1 MEVEPIYKN
10 NMEYPIK
17 EKWFGNK
24 DVVAELE
31 DFQVLKFAPTGLL
44 DEGSAD
50 VMCLYKKK
58 PGQSEKDRKK
68 LTIFGGTNAVFDRVQ
83 MVINRTSE
91 RNKDRL
97 RSKFIDIWTKTPL
110 TQRKE
115 KDLFNTKLTQL
126 GLNAKKFGE
135 LSGLNVSGIYHHTK
149 GKRDISKE
157 VAEKYAEQLNC
168 DPVDLMFEKKT
179 TPIWSKV
186 NLLKSVSLEEPYAP
200 GRLYSY
206 GTLLELESAVVPRDY
221 WREDIKAIK
230 IDSRG
235 SMYHNQVGF
244 YYRANTKADNVI
256 NKLCV
261 VGINVRTDVLDE
273 EQVDEHY
280 YFGLYE
286 EIRGKS
292 NLINPDPYVT
302 GEEKYILKN
311 FEPTFIAPV
320 ILMAN
325 PEMVVD
331 QTKLTNKIPD
341 AALVRKEEML
351 KAELDRKQMEINIL
365 KLKEK
370 EKDVAVK
377 TAKEMAAA
385 QAKLEAE
392 LKEIMY
398 KVEQST
404 KQINE
409 EMRKKD
415 TGILGQLFNKEQKVL
430 DQLKVIKLN
439 EKKRA

>member
-186 NLLKSVSLEEPYAP
+186 NLLKSVSL
-200 GRLYSY
+200 
-206 GTLLELESAVVPRDY
+206 
-221 WREDIKAIK
+221 
-230 IDSRG
+230 
-235 SMYHNQVGF
+235 F
-244 YYRANTKADNVI
+244 
-256 NKLCV
+256 
-261 VGINVRTDVLDE
+261 
-273 EQVDEHY
+273 
-280 YFGLYE
+280 
-286 EIRGKS
+286 
-292 NLINPDPYVT
+292 
-302 GEEKYILKN
+302 
-311 FEPTFIAPV
+311 TFP
-320 ILMAN
+320 
-325 PEMVVD
+325 
-331 QTKLTNKIPD
+331 
-341 AALVRKEEML
+341 
-351 KAELDRKQMEINIL
+351 
-365 KLKEK
+365 
-370 EKDVAVK
+370 
-377 TAKEMAAA
+377 
-385 QAKLEAE
+385 
-392 LKEIMY
+392 
-398 KVEQST
+398 
-404 KQINE
+404 
-409 EMRKKD
+409 
-415 TGILGQLFNKEQKVL
+415 
-430 DQLKVIKLN
+430 
-439 EKKRA
+439 

>member
-1 MEVEPIYKN
+1 MDI
-10 NMEYPIK
+10 PIK
-17 EKWFGNK
+17 EKWHGNK
-24 DVVAELE
+24 DVVAELQ
-31 DFQVLKFAPTGLL
+31 DFKVSKFAPTGLL
-44 DEGSAD
+44 GPGRAD
-50 VMCLYKKK
+50 VHCLYKLKS
-58 PGQSEKDRKK
+58 GQAEKDRKK
-68 LTIFGGTNAVFDRVQ
+68 LTIFGETNAVFDRVRQ
-83 MVINRTSE
+83 VIDRTSP
-91 RNKDRL
+91 RNKERL
-97 RSKFIDIWTKTPL
+97 LSKFIDIWTKTEI
-110 TQRKE
+110 TKRYE
-115 KDLFNTKLTQL
+115 KDLLNTKIEEL
-126 GLNAKKFGE
+126 GLNAKRFAE
-135 LSGLNVSGIYHHTK
+135 ITNTSVPTAYHHTR
-149 GKRDISKE
+149 GTRDISKE
-157 VAEKYAEQLNC
+157 VAEDYAAKLNC
-168 DPVDLMFEKKT
+168 DPVDLMFEKKSVT
-179 TPIWSKV
+179 IWSKC

-206 GTLLELESAVVPRDY
+206 GTLLSMETAIVPRDY
-221 WREDIKAIK
+221 WREDIKAVK
-230 IDSRG
+230 IECRG
-235 SMYHNQVGF
+235 SMYDNQVAF
-244 YYRANTKADNVI
+244 YYRAAERSDNVI

>member
-1 MEVEPIYKN
+1 METAI
-10 NMEYPIK
+10 
-17 EKWFGNK
+17 
-24 DVVAELE
+24 
-31 DFQVLKFAPTGLL
+31 
-44 DEGSAD
+44 
-50 VMCLYKKK
+50 
-58 PGQSEKDRKK
+58 
-68 LTIFGGTNAVFDRVQ
+68 
-83 MVINRTSE
+83 
-91 RNKDRL
+91 
-97 RSKFIDIWTKTPL
+97 
-110 TQRKE
+110 
-115 KDLFNTKLTQL
+115 
-126 GLNAKKFGE
+126 
-135 LSGLNVSGIYHHTK
+135 
-149 GKRDISKE
+149 
-157 VAEKYAEQLNC
+157 
-168 DPVDLMFEKKT
+168 
-179 TPIWSKV
+179 
-186 NLLKSVSLEEPYAP
+186 
-200 GRLYSY
+200 
-206 GTLLELESAVVPRDY
+206 VPRDY
-221 WREDIKAIK
+221 WREDIKAVK
-230 IDSRG
+230 IECRG
-235 SMYHNQVGF
+235 SMYDNQVAF
-244 YYRANTKADNVI
+244 YYRAAERSDNVI

>member
-24 DVVAELE
+24 EVVAELE

>member
-1 MEVEPIYKN
+1 
-10 NMEYPIK
+10 
-17 EKWFGNK
+17 
-24 DVVAELE
+24 
-31 DFQVLKFAPTGLL
+31 
-44 DEGSAD
+44 
-50 VMCLYKKK
+50 
-58 PGQSEKDRKK
+58 
-68 LTIFGGTNAVFDRVQ
+68 
-83 MVINRTSE
+83 
-91 RNKDRL
+91 
-97 RSKFIDIWTKTPL
+97 
-110 TQRKE
+110 
-115 KDLFNTKLTQL
+115 
-126 GLNAKKFGE
+126 
-135 LSGLNVSGIYHHTK
+135 
-149 GKRDISKE
+149 
-157 VAEKYAEQLNC
+157 
-168 DPVDLMFEKKT
+168 
-179 TPIWSKV
+179 
-186 NLLKSVSLEEPYAP
+186 
-200 GRLYSY
+200 
-206 GTLLELESAVVPRDY
+206 
-221 WREDIKAIK
+221 
-230 IDSRG
+230 
-235 SMYHNQVGF
+235 MYDNQVAF
-244 YYRANTKADNVI
+244 YYRAAERSDNVI